1 MPSPH
6 GSYPTRAYDSYAY
19 HSKLR
24 EYAGRLPR
32 RVTEWQRGGSNWSR
46 NAQVFALYVPKFS
59 VMSSLETTREG
70 GGHRSARILYAE
82 DDPAMRTLFEMNLE
96 AEGFDVH
103 LVADGDAAYHAAHEL
118 MPDLIVLD
126 IMMPGRDG
134 YTVLRE
140 LKDDPRTQHIPVVLL
155 TAKATDEDVWEG
167 WQSGADY
174 YITKPFNVE
183 EFVHF
188 FDYLFSGAEA

>member
-1 MPSPH
+1 MPL
-6 GSYPTRAYDSYAY
+6 G
-19 HSKLR
+19 
-24 EYAGRLPR
+24 
-32 RVTEWQRGGSNWSR
+32 VTESGSSGRIRWCMP
-46 NAQVFALYVPKFS
+46 QVLALQVPRIS
-59 VMSSLETTREG
+59 LMSIASAAREG
-70 GGHRSARILYAE
+70 GGHRPARILYAE

-96 AEGFDVH
+96 AEGFEVH
-103 LVADGDAAYHAAHEL
+103 VAPDGDAAYEAAHEL

-140 LKDDPRTQHIPVVLL
+140 LKDDPRTQHIPIVLL

-174 YITKPFNVE
+174 YITKPFNVD

-188 FDYLFSGAEA
+188 FEYLFSGAAA

>member
-1 MPSPH
+1 M
-6 GSYPTRAYDSYAY
+6 TRDGAQ
-19 HSKLR
+19 R
-24 EYAGRLPR
+24 RAG
-32 RVTEWQRGGSNWSR
+32 
-46 NAQVFALYVPKFS
+46 
-59 VMSSLETTREG
+59 
-70 GGHRSARILYAE
+70 RILYAE
-82 DDPAMRTLFEMNLE
+82 DEPGMRTLFEMNLG

-103 LVADGDAAYHAAHEL
+103 IVEDGDAAVAAAHEL
-118 MPDLIVLD
+118 LPDLIVLD

-188 FDYLFSGAEA
+188 FDYFFSGAAA

>member
-1 MPSPH
+1 M
-6 GSYPTRAYDSYAY
+6 
-19 HSKLR
+19 
-24 EYAGRLPR
+24 
-32 RVTEWQRGGSNWSR
+32 
-46 NAQVFALYVPKFS
+46 FARWVPK
-59 VMSSLETTREG
+59 SSLMSETATTPDG
-70 GGHRSARILYAE
+70 TARQTARVLYAE
-82 DDPAMRTLFEMNLE
+82 DDPAMRTLFRMNLE

-103 LVADGDAAYHAAHEL
+103 IVEDGDAAFQAAHDL

-140 LKDDPRTQHIPVVLL
+140 LKDDPLTAHIPVVLL
-155 TAKATDEDVWEG
+155 TAKATDDDVWEG

-174 YITKPFNVE
+174 YITKPFNVD

-188 FDYLFSGAEA
+188 FDYFFSGAAA